1 MLFRISEANHFL
13 EDIMSEAVARPPVI
27 RPPKPLWKQVLAHWM
42 DYLFVSPFFI
52 TFAVFS
58 LYPLLW
64 ALQLSFSSWRG
75 FGPMEYVGLENYRVM
90 LKDPYIVQSL
100 VNTLEFAYI
109 LLPTG
114 IMLAITLAVILNTKN
129 LPGKGIFRTL
139 YFLPYVT
146 NTVIVAIVFTQ
157 LFDDTFGWI
166 NLGLKAMGLQSVR
179 WLRGSPWAAKTVV
192 ILLTHWGGIGYNI
205 LLFLG
210 GLQSVSPEIY
220 EAARIDGANE
230 WQMFWRVTLP
240 LLKPIIF
247 FLTIMATI
255 GLMNM
260 FNQPYMLTGGGPR
273 GATETLM
280 LRLFNM
286 GIGGSRYGDASAF
299 GFMIG
304 LLVIAISLIQIRAQ
318 RHWIG

>member
-1 MLFRISEANHFL
+1 
-13 EDIMSEAVARPPVI
+13 MSEALARRPPIV
-27 RPPKPLWKQVLAHWM
+27 RLPKPLWKQVAQHWM
-42 DYLFVSPFFI
+42 DYLFISPFFL
-52 TFAVFS
+52 TFGLFS
-58 LYPLLW
+58 LYPLAW
-64 ALQLSFSSWRG
+64 ALQISFSQWRG

-90 LKDPYIVQSL
+90 LKDPYILQSL

-114 IMLAITLAVILNTKN
+114 IFIAIVFAVILNTKN
-129 LPGKGIFRTL
+129 LTGRGVFRTV

-146 NTVIVAIVFTQ
+146 SSVIVAIVFTQ

-166 NLGLKAMGLQSVR
+166 NLGLKGLGLQPVR
-179 WLRGSPWAAKTVV
+179 WLRGSRWAAKTVV
-192 ILLTHWGGIGYNI
+192 ILLTHWSGIGYNI

-210 GLQSVSPEIY
+210 GLQSIEPEIY
-220 EAARIDGANE
+220 EAARIDGASE
-230 WQMFWRVTLP
+230 WQVFWRVTLP
-240 LLKPIIF
+240 LLQPIIF

-280 LRLFNM
+280 LRLYNL

-304 LLVIAISLIQIRAQ
+304 FLVIAISLVQIRVQ
-318 RHWIG
+318 RRWIR

>member
-1 MLFRISEANHFL
+1 
-13 EDIMSEAVARPPVI
+13 
-27 RPPKPLWKQVLAHWM
+27 M
-42 DYLFVSPFFI
+42 DYLFISPFFL
-52 TFAVFS
+52 TFALFA
-58 LYPLLW
+58 LYPLGW
-64 ALQLSFSSWRG
+64 ALQLSFSRWRG

-114 IMLAITLAVILNTKN
+114 IFIAITFAVILNI
-129 LPGKGIFRTL
+129 KGLTGRGAFRTI

-146 NTVIVAIVFTQ
+146 NSVIVAIVFTQ

-166 NLGLKAMGLQSVR
+166 NLGLQGLGLQPVK
-179 WLRGSPWAAKTVV
+179 WLRGSQWAAKTVV
-192 ILLTHWGGIGYNI
+192 IFLTHWSGIGYNI

-210 GLQSVSPEIY
+210 GLQSIEPEIY
-220 EAARIDGANE
+220 EAAQIDGAGE
-230 WQMFWRVTLP
+230 WQVFWRVTLP
-240 LLKPIIF
+240 LLRPIIF

-260 FNQPYMLTGGGPR
+260 FNQPYMLTQGGPR

-280 LRLFNM
+280 LRLYNL

-304 LLVIAISLIQIRAQ
+304 FLVIAISLIQIRVQ
-318 RHWIG
+318 RRWIGG